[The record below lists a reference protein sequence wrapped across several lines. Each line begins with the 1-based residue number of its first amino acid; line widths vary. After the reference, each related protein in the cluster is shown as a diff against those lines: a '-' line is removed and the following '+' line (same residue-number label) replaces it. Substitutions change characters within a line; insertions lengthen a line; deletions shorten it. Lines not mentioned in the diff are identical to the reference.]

1 MKAVMTPQELRD
13 YIRFMP
19 DDEVVSITIEYRE
32 AKAED
37 AGEEAY
43 EGDLKKLEPFD
54 FMDLHEEVLKIAR
67 NNGYR
72 LDFSAYDNMLVGL
85 PHVIE
90 GVIKRKRARTKK
102 TSSGR

>member
-1 MKAVMTPQELRD
+1 MKLNEEKIVNYLKENVG
-13 YIRFMP
+13 
-19 DDEVVSITIEYRE
+19 ESISTYWIIKES
-32 AKAED
+32 
-37 AGEEAY
+37 EAY

-67 NNGYR
+67 VNGYR
-72 LDFSAYDNMLVGL
+72 LDFSAYEDMLVGL